1 MRFLIMSFLIIYLS
15 LASFAA
21 DDISTAPF
29 YNIDPDTLTP
39 SQSHSLLAASKAQ
52 NLDKIRAKS
61 SVTQASLY
69 DQSEYDVLYYKI
81 DITIDLANEYV
92 DSSKVTIAAKS
103 LIDGLNILE
112 LDFID
117 SLQGY
122 YSDELAL
129 SVDSVYDDNGLL
141 NFEHHDNK
149 LIVELDRPYNVDEL
163 FRFNVRYHGA
173 PRALYHYATSA
184 GRMNGD
190 GLAFGKQRSNLG
202 GNGEILVA
210 YTSCEPYDS
219 RRWWPCKDR
228 PDDKADS
235 IDIFVTIPEPY
246 YCASIGNLK
255 GIENGQGVPI
265 PQTFHYRVNYPIVTY
280 LVSLAI
286 SEYTVWSDW
295 YYYGENDSMEVI
307 NHVYPEMY
315 EETLAPL
322 QVTPEIIGIFS
333 EQFCQYPFIN
343 EKYGHAF
350 WEVTGAMEHQTCTST
365 MPSEWGTSP
374 PLIAHELA
382 HQWWGD
388 MITCKSWHDI
398 WLNEG
403 FASYSEAIYYEAKY
417 GKTSYRNYM
426 TSMEYYNNRS
436 VYVYDTTWA
445 DDVFNIVVYDKG
457 AWVCH
462 MLRYYVGDDAFFNFL
477 HDYTGSQYKY
487 GSLTTEEF
495 IDLCENSTGQELS
508 EFFNDWVYDIL
519 FPVYTQTYYVEPDL
533 SDGSYWLCYDF
544 LQTQTYGPDV
554 FEMPVE
560 LRIFSNDEVI
570 LDTTVFNDAR
580 HQSSLFKV
588 LSIPDSI
595 QIDPDNWI
603 LNKGYSMPWSY
614 ALLWLPLDTAD
625 EYTTYLDTI
634 LCRGGSGQ
642 NEFQIIEGS
651 LPSGL
656 SLDLESGIISGAP
669 GESGDF
675 LFTVRVDDNYSTF
688 NDENEYLLTVIEGI
702 GRPGDANNDGNVD
715 ILDVVFLI
723 NYKYKSGTAPIVPT
737 LADPNNDC
745 NIDILDVVYIVNYKY
760 KDGPEPELGCAVL

>member
-1 MRFLIMSFLIIYLS
+1 MRFLVMSFLIIGLS

-29 YNIDPDTLTP
+29 FQIDPDTLTP
-39 SQSHSLLAASKAQ
+39 SQSHSLLAAAKAQ
-52 NLDKIRAKS
+52 KLETIREKS
-61 SVTQASLY
+61 SVSRTTFY

-81 DITIDLANEYV
+81 DIAIDIENEYV

-103 LIDGLNILE
+103 LIDGLNTLE
-112 LDFID
+112 LDFTD

-129 SVDSVYDDNGLL
+129 TVDSVYDENGSLI
-141 NFEHHDNK
+141 FEHHDNK
-149 LIVELDRPYNVDEL
+149 LIVVLDQTYNTNEE
-163 FRFNVRYHGA
+163 FKFNVRYHGA
-173 PRALYHYATSA
+173 PYAPYRYATSA

-190 GLAFGKQRSNLG
+190 GLAFGKQRSMLG
-202 GNGEILVA
+202 GTTEIPVA

-235 IDIFVTIPEPY
+235 VDIFVTIPSQY
-246 YCASIGNLK
+246 YCVS
-255 GIENGQGVPI
+255 NGDLVSMTPEKEKRK
-265 PQTFHYRVNYPIVTY
+265 FHYRTNYPIVTY

-295 YYYGENDSMEVI
+295 YHYGENDSMEVI
-307 NHVYPEMY
+307 NHVYPDMY

-322 QVTPEIIGIFS
+322 QVTPEIIEVFS
-333 EQFCQYPFIN
+333 DIFCQYPFIN

-365 MPSEWGTSP
+365 MPSDWGVSP
-374 PLIAHELA
+374 ALIAHELA

-388 MITCKSWHDI
+388 MITCESWHDI

-403 FASYSEAIYYEAKY
+403 FASYSEAIYFEAKY
-417 GKTSYRNYM
+417 GSEAYRNYM
-426 TSMEYYNNRS
+426 TGMEYYNNRS
-436 VYVYDTTWA
+436 VYIYDTTYA
-445 DDVFNIVVYDKG
+445 NDVFNIVVYDKG

-477 HDYTGSQYKY
+477 HEYTSSQYKY

-495 IDLCENSTGQELS
+495 IDLCENSTGQELD
-508 EFFNDWVYDIL
+508 EFFNDWVYGIL
-519 FPVYTQTYYVEPDL
+519 FPVYTSTYYLEPDL
-533 SDGSYWLCYDF
+533 SDGSYWICYNL
-544 LQTQTYGPDV
+544 LQTQTYGSDV
-554 FEMPVE
+554 FEMPVD
-560 LRIFSNDEVI
+560 LRFFAGDEVI
-570 LDTTVFNDAR
+570 LDTAVFNDAR
-580 HQSSLFKV
+580 QQSFIFKV
-588 LSIPDSI
+588 PSIPDSI
-595 QIDPDNWI
+595 VVDPDNWI
-603 LNKGYSMPWSY
+603 LNKGYNMPWSY
-614 ALLWLPLDTAD
+614 ALLQFPLDMAD
-625 EYTTYLDTI
+625 EYTAYLDTI

-642 NEFQIIEGS
+642 NEFQIIDGS
-651 LPSGL
+651 LPLGL

-675 LFTVRVDDNYSTF
+675 LFTVRVDDNRSTF
-688 NDENEYLLTVIEGI
+688 NDEVEYLLTVTEGL
-702 GRPGDANNDGNVD
+702 GWPGDANNDGNVN
-715 ILDVVFLI
+715 ILDVVSLI
-723 NYKYKSGTAPIVPT
+723 NYKYKGGTAPTVPA

-745 NIDILDVVYIVNYKY
+745 AIDILDIVYLINYKY
-760 KDGPEPELGCAVL
+760 KDGPEPKLGCAVL